1 LDEGHLLKNPKTKT
15 AKAARLLKANHKL
28 ILTGTPVQNKAYE
41 LWAIFDFLMPNYL
54 GTEDEFSMKYERA
67 IRRSH
72 LPGASS
78 RDIHEA
84 TNALKQLHQQV
95 LPFILRRE
103 KEQVLRELPQKLITD
118 IPCAMTSYQ
127 RTMYDTFSSQKH
139 VREVTSLI
147 DKMSDEE
154 FETSLG
160 KTDPAEN
167 MGKDV
172 LQCIMN
178 LRLICTHPLL
188 VNFYSEID
196 TGSLKTYAV
205 SGKLQALND
214 ILRRAGIYND
224 EITGA
229 DNDESLLY
237 IDHSRFQLQDF
248 DETVVLQDSNF
259 LENEEDESVGVNA
272 TMPSQKCLIFAQ
284 FNKSLDM
291 VESLLLKACMPSLQY
306 VRLDGNTSLQQR
318 EQILELF
325 QKNDDV
331 RCLLL
336 NTKVGSLGLNL
347 QSANIVI
354 FLENDWNPFIDEQ
367 AISRA
372 HRLGQERP
380 VQIFRLITENSI
392 EEKIL
397 KIQERKIELS
407 RSIVTTENS
416 SFCSMG
422 TDRLLD
428 IFYTNG

>member
-28 ILTGTPVQNKAYE
+28 ILTGTPVQNRAHE

-54 GTEDEFSMKYERA
+54 GTEDEFSKKYERA
-67 IRRSH
+67 IKRSH
-72 LPGASS
+72 LPGASV

-84 TNALKQLHQQV
+84 TIALKQLHQQV

-103 KEQVLRELPQKLITD
+103 KEQVLKELPKKLFTD
-118 IPCAMTSYQ
+118 IPCAMTPFQ
-127 RTMYDTFSSQKH
+127 RSMYDTFSSNKNI
-139 VREVTSLI
+139 VEATTII
-147 DKMSDEE
+147 DRMAVDEIE
-154 FETSLG
+154 NVFATDDDV
-160 KTDPAEN
+160 KTIGN
-167 MGKDV
+167 DV
-172 LQCIMN
+172 LQSIMH
-178 LRLICTHPLL
+178 LRFICTHPLL
-188 VNFYSEID
+188 VDFQSEMNI
-196 TGSLKTYAV
+196 GSVNTYAV

-214 ILRRAGIYND
+214 LLRRAGIYND

-237 IDHSRFQLQDF
+237 IDNSGPQPQDL
-248 DETVVLQDSNF
+248 DETIVFQEENNFESQD
-259 LENEEDESVGVNA
+259 DESIGTLVRS
-272 TMPSQKCLIFAQ
+272 PPPKCLIFAQ
-284 FNKSLDM
+284 FNKSLDV
-291 VESLLLKACMPSLQY
+291 VESLLLKPCMPSLKY
-306 VRLDGNTSLQQR
+306 LRLDGSTSSQER
-318 EQILELF
+318 EDIIEKF
-325 QKNDDV
+325 QKDDDI

-367 AISRA
+367 ALSRA

-397 KIQERKIELS
+397 KIQQKKIELS
-407 RSIVTTENS
+407 KSIVTTENS

-428 IFYTNG
+428 IFYTDG